1 MDHLKLMDIIYD
13 LSDKCSGHRNRHLRE
28 LKLSKAEFRGLICMD
43 KSREITCK
51 EFSEKMG
58 LSISRGS
65 RIIDKL
71 YKRNYIQRTDS
82 DTDRRCKMI
91 RLTEFGE
98 RIRNKIEEEKKR
110 CEQKLITT
118 IPEDKLI
125 QLKKDLADLIS
136 KL

>member
-28 LKLSKAEFRGLICMD
+28 LNLSKAEFRGLICMD

-82 DTDRRCKMI
+82 DADRRCKMI
-91 RLTEFGE
+91 RLTESGE

-118 IPEDKLI
+118 IPENKLI

>member
-1 MDHLKLMDIIYD
+1 
-13 LSDKCSGHRNRHLRE
+13 
-28 LKLSKAEFRGLICMD
+28 MD